1 MTVIFKCKSNEA
13 YCIKILAELLSNNI
27 KTGCFV
33 LDDTGISLRMMDHH
47 RSILID
53 LNLNANNFQM
63 YKFNSKKIYMGINL
77 NHFHRM
83 LKSIKKKD
91 SIELFIN
98 EDAPNDL
105 GIRVIP
111 KENNRVTTS
120 FIKIQNVQNLDIN
133 IPTGYNKPIIVS
145 SSEYQKLVKE
155 MSSIGSTLKVLSKNY
170 SIEFSC
176 NAGGILKRTVQFGE
190 IDEDDDVPLATTT
203 TAGGLTP
210 AAAVSAEYE
219 QEFVTD
225 QLCRITKLSG
235 LSTNMQIFPGK
246 PLLFSSSVGSLG
258 KICIYIKSKEQID
271 SENYTVDSDC
281 ESD

>member
-1 MTVIFKCKSNEA
+1 
-13 YCIKILAELLSNNI
+13 
-27 KTGCFV
+27 
-33 LDDTGISLRMMDHH
+33 MMDHH

-53 LNLNANNFQM
+53 LMLNANNFQM
-63 YKFNSKKIYMGINL
+63 YKFNSKRIYIGINL
-77 NHFHRM
+77 NHFHKM

-91 SIELFIN
+91 SIELFID
-98 EDAPNDL
+98 EDAPTDL

-120 FIKIQNVQNLDIN
+120 YVKIQNVQNLDIN

-190 IDEDDDVPLATTT
+190 LDEADDDS
-203 TAGGLTP
+203 TAKE
-210 AAAVSAEYE
+210 SEYE

-235 LSTNMQIFPGK
+235 LSSNMQIFPGK

-258 KICIYIKSKEQID
+258 KICIYIKSKEQIR
-271 SENYTVDSDC
+271 SEKLLKRFQNEPDETIKRKRSQGA
-281 ESD
+281 

>member
-33 LDDTGISLRMMDHH
+33 LDDSGISLRMMDHH

-53 LNLNANNFQM
+53 LMLNAENFQM
-63 YKFNSKKIYMGINL
+63 YKFNSKKIYLGINL
-77 NHFHRM
+77 NHFHKM

-91 SIELFIN
+91 SIELFID
-98 EDAPNDL
+98 EEAPNDL

-120 FIKIQNVQNLDIN
+120 TIKIQNVQNLDIN

-155 MSSIGSTLKVLSKNY
+155 MSSIGSTLKVVSKNY

-190 IDEDDDVPLATTT
+190 IDEDDTT
-203 TAGGLTP
+203 
-210 AAAVSAEYE
+210 EHYE

-235 LSTNMQIFPGK
+235 LNNNMQIYPGK
-246 PLLFSSSVGSLG
+246 PLLFSSSIGSLG
-258 KICIYIKSKEQID
+258 KISIYIKSKEQID

-281 ESD
+281 DSD

>member
-1 MTVIFKCKSNEA
+1 MSVIFKCKSNEA

-77 NHFHRM
+77 NHFHKM

-91 SIELFIN
+91 SIELFIT
-98 EDAPNDL
+98 ESAPNDL

-155 MSSIGSTLKVLSKNY
+155 MSSIGTTLKVLSKNY

-190 IDEDDDVPLATTT
+190 IDEDDDIPPPATLGSTTT
-203 TAGGLTP
+203 LP
-210 AAAVSAEYE
+210 LISSEYE

-235 LSTNMQIFPGK
+235 LSSNMQIFPGK

>member
-1 MTVIFKCKSNEA
+1 
-13 YCIKILAELLSNNI
+13 
-27 KTGCFV
+27 
-33 LDDTGISLRMMDHH
+33 
-47 RSILID
+47 
-53 LNLNANNFQM
+53 M
-63 YKFNSKKIYMGINL
+63 YKFNSKRIYIGINL
-77 NHFHRM
+77 NHFHKM

-91 SIELFIN
+91 SIELFID
-98 EDAPNDL
+98 EDAPTDL
-105 GIRVIP
+105 GIKVIP

-120 FIKIQNVQNLDIN
+120 YVKIQNVQNLDIN

-155 MSSIGSTLKVLSKNY
+155 MSSIGTTLKVLSKNY

-190 IDEDDDVPLATTT
+190 LDEHDDEDVPE
-203 TAGGLTP
+203 GGGGT
-210 AAAVSAEYE
+210 SSTKENAEYE

-235 LSTNMQIFPGK
+235 LSSNMQIFPGK

>member
-53 LNLNANNFQM
+53 LMLNANNFQM
-63 YKFNSKKIYMGINL
+63 YKFNSKRIYIGINL
-77 NHFHRM
+77 NHFHKM

-91 SIELFIN
+91 SIELFID
-98 EDAPNDL
+98 EDAPTDL

-120 FIKIQNVQNLDIN
+120 YVKIQNVQNLDIN

-190 IDEDDDVPLATTT
+190 LDEADDDS
-203 TAGGLTP
+203 TAKE
-210 AAAVSAEYE
+210 SEYE

-235 LSTNMQIFPGK
+235 LSSNMQIFPGK

>member
-1 MTVIFKCKSNEA
+1 MSTTTIFKCKSNEA

-33 LDDTGISLRMMDHH
+33 LDESGIYLRMMDHH

-53 LNLNANNFQM
+53 LVLNANNFQM
-63 YKFNSKKIYMGINL
+63 YKFSGKKIYLGINL
-77 NHFHRM
+77 NHFHKM

-91 SIELFIN
+91 SIELFIM
-98 EDAPNDL
+98 EEAPNDL
-105 GIRVIP
+105 GIKVIP

-155 MSSIGSTLKVLSKNY
+155 MSSIGTTLKVLSKNY
-170 SIEFSC
+170 TIEFSC

-190 IDEDDDVPLATTT
+190 MDEEDATSATGHDDAT
-203 TAGGLTP
+203 
-210 AAAVSAEYE
+210 SEYE

-235 LSTNMQIFPGK
+235 LSNNMQIFPGK

-258 KICIYIKSKEQID
+258 KICIYIKSKKEQID
-271 SENYTVDSDC
+271 SENYTVDSD
-281 ESD
+281 SD

>member
-1 MTVIFKCKSNEA
+1 
-13 YCIKILAELLSNNI
+13 
-27 KTGCFV
+27 
-33 LDDTGISLRMMDHH
+33 
-47 RSILID
+47 
-53 LNLNANNFQM
+53 M
-63 YKFNSKKIYMGINL
+63 YKFNSKKIYIGINL
-77 NHFHRM
+77 NHFHKM

-91 SIELFIN
+91 SIELFID
-98 EDAPNDL
+98 EDAPTDL
-105 GIRVIP
+105 GIKVIP

-120 FIKIQNVQNLDIN
+120 YVKIQNVQNLDIN

-155 MSSIGSTLKVLSKNY
+155 MSSIGTTLKVLSKNY

-190 IDEDDDVPLATTT
+190 LDEHDDEDVPE
-203 TAGGLTP
+203 GGGGGGT
-210 AAAVSAEYE
+210 SSTKENAEYE

-235 LSTNMQIFPGK
+235 LSSNMQIFPGK

-281 ESD
+281 ESDDDSD

>member
-1 MTVIFKCKSNEA
+1 MSVIFKCKSNEA

-53 LNLNANNFQM
+53 LILNANNFQM
-63 YKFNSKKIYMGINL
+63 YKFNSKKIYLGINL
-77 NHFHRM
+77 NHFHKM

-120 FIKIQNVQNLDIN
+120 YIKIQNVQNLDIT

-155 MSSIGSTLKVLSKNY
+155 MSSIGNTLKVLSKNY

-176 NAGGILKRTVQFGE
+176 NAGGILKRTVQFGDV
-190 IDEDDDVPLATTT
+190 DEDDDPT
-203 TAGGLTP
+203 
-210 AAAVSAEYE
+210 SASYD

-235 LSTNMQIFPGK
+235 LSSNMQIFPGK
-246 PLLFSSSVGSLG
+246 PLLFSSSIGTLG

-271 SENYTVDSDC
+271 SENYTADSDC
-281 ESD
+281 DSD

>member
-1 MTVIFKCKSNEA
+1 MPVIFKCKSNEA

-33 LDDTGISLRMMDHH
+33 IDDTGIYLRMMDHH

-53 LNLNANNFQM
+53 LNLNANNFQV
-63 YKFNSKKIYMGINL
+63 YKFNSKKIYLGINL
-77 NHFHRM
+77 NHFHKM

-91 SIELFIN
+91 SIELFIHEN
-98 EDAPNDL
+98 APNDL
-105 GIRVIP
+105 GIKVIP

-133 IPTGYNKPIIVS
+133 IPTGYSKPIIVS

-155 MSSIGSTLKVLSKNY
+155 MSSIGSTLKVVSKNY

-176 NAGGILKRTVQFGE
+176 DAGGILKRTVQFGE
-190 IDEDDDVPLATTT
+190 IFDDDTDKDAH
-203 TAGGLTP
+203 
-210 AAAVSAEYE
+210 EYE

-235 LSTNMQIFPGK
+235 LSSNMQIFPGK
-246 PLLFSSSVGSLG
+246 PLLFTSSVGSLG
-258 KICIYIKSKEQID
+258 KISIYIKSKEQID
-271 SENYTVDSDC
+271 SENYSNTLDDSD
-281 ESD
+281 SD

>member
-1 MTVIFKCKSNEA
+1 MNLKMSVIFKCKSNEA

-53 LNLNANNFQM
+53 LILNANNFQM
-63 YKFNSKKIYMGINL
+63 YKFNSKKIYLVINL
-77 NHFHRM
+77 NHFHKM

-111 KENNRVTTS
+111 KENNRITTS
-120 FIKIQNVQNLDIN
+120 YIKIQNVQNLDIN

-155 MSSIGSTLKVLSKNY
+155 MSSIGNTLKVISKNY

-176 NAGGILKRTVQFGE
+176 NAGGILKRTVQFGDV
-190 IDEDDDVPLATTT
+190 DEDDDPTS
-203 TAGGLTP
+203 P
-210 AAAVSAEYE
+210 SYD
-219 QEFVTD
+219 QEFITD

-235 LSTNMQIFPGK
+235 LSSNMQIFPGK
-246 PLLFSSSVGSLG
+246 PLLFSSSIGTLG

-281 ESD
+281 DSD

>member
-1 MTVIFKCKSNEA
+1 MTTIFKCKSNEA
-13 YCIKILAELLSNNI
+13 YSIKILAELLSNNI

-33 LDDTGISLRMMDHH
+33 IDETGISLRMMDHH

-53 LNLNANNFQM
+53 LVLNSTNFQM
-63 YKFNSKKIYMGINL
+63 YKFKSKKMYIGINL
-77 NHFHRM
+77 NHFHKM

-98 EDAPNDL
+98 EDNPTDL
-105 GIRVIP
+105 GIKVIP
-111 KENNRVTTS
+111 KENNRITTS
-120 FIKIQNVQNLDIN
+120 FLKIQNVQNLDIN

-155 MSSIGSTLKVLSKNY
+155 MSSIGTTLKVLSKNY

-190 IDEDDDVPLATTT
+190 VDEVDDETT
-203 TAGGLTP
+203 
-210 AAAVSAEYE
+210 SSEYE
-219 QEFVTD
+219 QEFITD

-235 LSTNMQIFPGK
+235 LSSNIHIYTGK
-246 PLLFSSSVGSLG
+246 PLLFCSSVGTLG
-258 KICIYIKSKEQID
+258 KICIYIKSKQQID

-281 ESD
+281 DSD

>member
-1 MTVIFKCKSNEA
+1 MSLIFKCKSNEA

-33 LDDTGISLRMMDHH
+33 LDDTGIYLRMMDHH

-53 LNLNANNFQM
+53 LSLNANNFQV
-63 YKFNSKKIYMGINL
+63 YKFNSKKIYLGINL
-77 NHFHRM
+77 NHFHKM

-91 SIELFIN
+91 SIELFIDEN
-98 EDAPNDL
+98 APNDL
-105 GIRVIP
+105 GIKVIP

-120 FIKIQNVQNLDIN
+120 YIKIQNVQNLDIN
-133 IPTGYNKPIIVS
+133 IPTGYSKPIIVS

-155 MSSIGSTLKVLSKNY
+155 MSSIGNTLKVLSKNY

-190 IDEDDDVPLATTT
+190 IDEDEDKDAM
-203 TAGGLTP
+203 
-210 AAAVSAEYE
+210 EYE

-246 PLLFSSSVGSLG
+246 PLLFTSSVGSLG
-258 KICIYIKSKEQID
+258 KISIYIKSKEQID
-271 SENYTVDSDC
+271 SESYTNTVDDSD
-281 ESD
+281 SD

>member
-1 MTVIFKCKSNEA
+1 MSLIFKCKSNEA

-33 LDDTGISLRMMDHH
+33 LDDTGMYLRMMDHH

-53 LNLNANNFQM
+53 LSLNANNFQV
-63 YKFNSKKIYMGINL
+63 YKFNSKKIYLGINL
-77 NHFHRM
+77 NHFHKM

-91 SIELFIN
+91 SIELFIDEN
-98 EDAPNDL
+98 APNDL
-105 GIRVIP
+105 GIKVIP

-120 FIKIQNVQNLDIN
+120 YIKIQNVQNLDIN
-133 IPTGYNKPIIVS
+133 IPTGYSKPIIVS

-155 MSSIGSTLKVLSKNY
+155 MSSIGNTLKVLSKNY

-190 IDEDDDVPLATTT
+190 IDEDEDSKDA
-203 TAGGLTP
+203 
-210 AAAVSAEYE
+210 AEYE

-246 PLLFSSSVGSLG
+246 PLLFTSAVGSLG
-258 KICIYIKSKEQID
+258 KISIYIKSKEQID
-271 SENYTVDSDC
+271 SENYTNTVDDSD
-281 ESD
+281 SD

>member
-1 MTVIFKCKSNEA
+1 MSTTTIFKCKSNEA

-33 LDDTGISLRMMDHH
+33 LDESGIYLRMMDHH

-53 LNLNANNFQM
+53 LVLNANNFQM
-63 YKFNSKKIYMGINL
+63 YKFSGKKIYLGINL
-77 NHFHRM
+77 NHFHKM

-91 SIELFIN
+91 SIELFIT
-98 EDAPNDL
+98 EEAPNDL
-105 GIRVIP
+105 GIKVIP

-155 MSSIGSTLKVLSKNY
+155 MSSIGTTLKVLSKNY
-170 SIEFSC
+170 TIEFSC

-190 IDEDDDVPLATTT
+190 MDEEDATSATGHDDVT
-203 TAGGLTP
+203 
-210 AAAVSAEYE
+210 SEYE

-235 LSTNMQIFPGK
+235 LSNNMQIFPGK

-258 KICIYIKSKEQID
+258 KICIYIKSKKEQID
-271 SENYTVDSDC
+271 SENYTVDSD
-281 ESD
+281 SD

>member
-1 MTVIFKCKSNEA
+1 MSLIFKCKSNEA

-33 LDDTGISLRMMDHH
+33 LDDTGIYLRMMDHH

-53 LNLNANNFQM
+53 LSLNANNFQV
-63 YKFNSKKIYMGINL
+63 YKFNSKKIYLGINL
-77 NHFHRM
+77 NHFHKM

-91 SIELFIN
+91 SIELFIDEN
-98 EDAPNDL
+98 APNDL
-105 GIRVIP
+105 GIKVIP

-120 FIKIQNVQNLDIN
+120 YIKIQNVQNLDIN
-133 IPTGYNKPIIVS
+133 IPTGYSKPIIVS
-145 SSEYQKLVKE
+145 SSEYQTLVKE
-155 MSSIGSTLKVLSKNY
+155 MSSIGNTLKVLSKNY

-190 IDEDDDVPLATTT
+190 IDEDEDKDAT
-203 TAGGLTP
+203 
-210 AAAVSAEYE
+210 EYE

-246 PLLFSSSVGSLG
+246 PLLFTSSVGSLG
-258 KICIYIKSKEQID
+258 KISIYIKSKEQID
-271 SENYTVDSDC
+271 SESYTNTVDDSD
-281 ESD
+281 SD

>member
-1 MTVIFKCKSNEA
+1 MPVIFKCKSNEA

-53 LNLNANNFQM
+53 LMLNANNFQM
-63 YKFNSKKIYMGINL
+63 YKFNSKKIYIGINL
-77 NHFHRM
+77 NHFHKM
-83 LKSIKKKD
+83 CKSIKKKD
-91 SIELFIN
+91 SIELFID
-98 EDAPNDL
+98 EDSPTDL
-105 GIRVIP
+105 GIKVIP

-120 FIKIQNVQNLDIN
+120 YVKIQNVQNLDIN

-155 MSSIGSTLKVLSKNY
+155 MSSIGTTLKVLSKNY

-190 IDEDDDVPLATTT
+190 LDDDDVAE
-203 TAGGLTP
+203 G
-210 AAAVSAEYE
+210 AVSTKDNAEYE

-235 LSTNMQIFPGK
+235 LSSNMQIFPGK

>member
-1 MTVIFKCKSNEA
+1 MTLIFKCKSNEA

-33 LDDTGISLRMMDHH
+33 LDESGISLRMMDHH

-53 LNLNANNFQM
+53 LMLQATNFQL

-77 NHFHRM
+77 NHFHKM

-91 SIELFIN
+91 SIELFID
-98 EDAPNDL
+98 EDSPFDL
-105 GIRVIP
+105 GIKVIP

-133 IPTGYNKPIIVS
+133 IPTGYTKTVIVS

-155 MSSIGSTLKVLSKNY
+155 MSSIGTTLKVTSRKNC
-170 SIEFSC
+170 IEFSC

-190 IDEDDDVPLATTT
+190 KDDDDDEEEEKKE
-203 TAGGLTP
+203 GG
-210 AAAVSAEYE
+210 EYE

-235 LSTNMQIFPGK
+235 LCTNMHIYPGK
-246 PLLFSSSVGSLG
+246 PLLFSSSVGTLG
-258 KICIYIKSKEQID
+258 RISIFIKSKEQID
-271 SENYTVDSDC
+271 SENLSLDDSDC
-281 ESD
+281 ESV

>member
-1 MTVIFKCKSNEA
+1 MSLIFKCKSNEA

-33 LDDTGISLRMMDHH
+33 IDDTGIYLRMMDHH

-53 LNLNANNFQM
+53 LNLNANNFQV
-63 YKFNSKKIYMGINL
+63 YKFNSKKIYLGINL
-77 NHFHRM
+77 NHFHKM

-91 SIELFIN
+91 SIELFIT

-105 GIRVIP
+105 GIKVIP

-120 FIKIQNVQNLDIN
+120 YIKIQNVQNLDIN
-133 IPTGYNKPIIVS
+133 IPTGYSKPIIVS

-190 IDEDDDVPLATTT
+190 IFDDDATDKD
-203 TAGGLTP
+203 
-210 AAAVSAEYE
+210 SSEYE

-235 LSTNMQIFPGK
+235 LSNNMQIFPGK
-246 PLLFSSSVGSLG
+246 PLLFTSSVGSLG
-258 KICIYIKSKEQID
+258 KISIYIKSKEQID
-271 SENYTVDSDC
+271 SENYSNTVDDSD
-281 ESD
+281 SD

>member
-1 MTVIFKCKSNEA
+1 
-13 YCIKILAELLSNNI
+13 
-27 KTGCFV
+27 
-33 LDDTGISLRMMDHH
+33 
-47 RSILID
+47 
-53 LNLNANNFQM
+53 
-63 YKFNSKKIYMGINL
+63 
-77 NHFHRM
+77 M

-120 FIKIQNVQNLDIN
+120 YIKIQNVQNLDIT

-155 MSSIGSTLKVLSKNY
+155 MSSIGNTLKVLSKNY

-176 NAGGILKRTVQFGE
+176 NAGGILKRTVQFGDV
-190 IDEDDDVPLATTT
+190 DEDDDPT
-203 TAGGLTP
+203 
-210 AAAVSAEYE
+210 SASYD

-235 LSTNMQIFPGK
+235 LSSNMQIFPGK
-246 PLLFSSSVGSLG
+246 PLLFSSSIGTLG

-271 SENYTVDSDC
+271 SENYTADSDC
-281 ESD
+281 DSD

>member
-53 LNLNANNFQM
+53 LMLNANNFQM
-63 YKFNSKKIYMGINL
+63 YKFNSKRIYIGINL
-77 NHFHRM
+77 NHFHKM

-91 SIELFIN
+91 SIELFID
-98 EDAPNDL
+98 EDAPTDL

-120 FIKIQNVQNLDIN
+120 YVKIQNVQNLDIN

-190 IDEDDDVPLATTT
+190 LDEPDDDS
-203 TAGGLTP
+203 TAKE
-210 AAAVSAEYE
+210 SEYE

-235 LSTNMQIFPGK
+235 LSSNMQIFPGK

>member
-1 MTVIFKCKSNEA
+1 MSLIFKCKSNEA

-33 LDDTGISLRMMDHH
+33 IDDTGIYLRMMDHH

-53 LNLNANNFQM
+53 LNLNANNFQV
-63 YKFNSKKIYMGINL
+63 YKFNSKKIYLGINL
-77 NHFHRM
+77 NHFHKM

-98 EDAPNDL
+98 EETPNDL
-105 GIRVIP
+105 GIKVIP

-133 IPTGYNKPIIVS
+133 IPTGYSKPIIVS

-190 IDEDDDVPLATTT
+190 IFDDDPTEKD
-203 TAGGLTP
+203 GG
-210 AAAVSAEYE
+210 EYE

-235 LSTNMQIFPGK
+235 LSNNMQIFPGK
-246 PLLFSSSVGSLG
+246 PLLFTSSVGSLG
-258 KICIYIKSKEQID
+258 KISIYIKSKEQID
-271 SENYTVDSDC
+271 SENYNNTVDDSD
-281 ESD
+281 SD

>member
-53 LNLNANNFQM
+53 LMLNANNFQM
-63 YKFNSKKIYMGINL
+63 YKFNSKRIYIGINL
-77 NHFHRM
+77 NHFHKM

-91 SIELFIN
+91 SIELFID
-98 EDAPNDL
+98 EDAPTDL

-120 FIKIQNVQNLDIN
+120 YVKIQNVQNLDIN

-155 MSSIGSTLKVLSKNY
+155 MSSIGTTLKVLSKNY

-190 IDEDDDVPLATTT
+190 LDEPDDD
-203 TAGGLTP
+203 TA
-210 AAAVSAEYE
+210 AKESEYE

-235 LSTNMQIFPGK
+235 LSSNMQIFPGK

>member
-1 MTVIFKCKSNEA
+1 MSLIFKCKSNEA

-33 LDDTGISLRMMDHH
+33 LDDTGIYLRMMDHH

-53 LNLNANNFQM
+53 LSLNANNFQV
-63 YKFNSKKIYMGINL
+63 YKFNSKKIYLGINL
-77 NHFHRM
+77 NHFHKM

-91 SIELFIN
+91 SIELFIDEN
-98 EDAPNDL
+98 APNDL
-105 GIRVIP
+105 GIKVIP

-120 FIKIQNVQNLDIN
+120 YIKIQNVQNLDIN
-133 IPTGYNKPIIVS
+133 IPTGYSKPIIVS

-155 MSSIGSTLKVLSKNY
+155 MSSIGNTLKVPSKNY

-190 IDEDDDVPLATTT
+190 IDEDEDKDAT
-203 TAGGLTP
+203 
-210 AAAVSAEYE
+210 EYE

-246 PLLFSSSVGSLG
+246 PLLFTSSVGSLG
-258 KICIYIKSKEQID
+258 KISIYIKSKEQID
-271 SENYTVDSDC
+271 SESYTNTVDDSD
-281 ESD
+281 SD

>member
-53 LNLNANNFQM
+53 LVLNANNFQM
-63 YKFNSKKIYMGINL
+63 YKFNSKKIYLGINL
-77 NHFHRM
+77 NHFHKM

-98 EDAPNDL
+98 EDTPTDL

-120 FIKIQNVQNLDIN
+120 YIKIQNVQNLDIN
-133 IPTGYNKPIIVS
+133 IPTGYSKPIIVS

-155 MSSIGSTLKVLSKNY
+155 MSSIGTTLKVLSKNY

-190 IDEDDDVPLATTT
+190 IDEDDDVTKDT
-203 TAGGLTP
+203 
-210 AAAVSAEYE
+210 EYE

-246 PLLFSSSVGSLG
+246 PLLFSSSIGSLG

-271 SENYTVDSDC
+271 SENYTVDSECD
-281 ESD
+281 SD

>member
-1 MTVIFKCKSNEA
+1 MPVIFKCKSNEA

-53 LNLNANNFQM
+53 LMLNANNFQM
-63 YKFNSKKIYMGINL
+63 YKFNSKKIYIGINL
-77 NHFHRM
+77 NHFHKM

-91 SIELFIN
+91 SIELFID
-98 EDAPNDL
+98 EDAPTDL
-105 GIRVIP
+105 GIKVIP

-120 FIKIQNVQNLDIN
+120 YVKIQNVQNLDIN

-155 MSSIGSTLKVLSKNY
+155 MSSIGTTLKVLSKNY

-190 IDEDDDVPLATTT
+190 LDEHDDEDVPE
-203 TAGGLTP
+203 GGGGGGT
-210 AAAVSAEYE
+210 SSTKENAEYE

-235 LSTNMQIFPGK
+235 LSSNMQIFPGK